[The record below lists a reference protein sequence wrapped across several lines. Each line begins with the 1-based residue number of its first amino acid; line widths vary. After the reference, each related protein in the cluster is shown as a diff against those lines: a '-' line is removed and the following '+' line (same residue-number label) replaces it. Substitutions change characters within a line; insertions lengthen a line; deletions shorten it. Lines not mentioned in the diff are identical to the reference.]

1 MPLGLVDCPALWAGK
16 TTVVCCVALFI
27 TRVCAPNWALASA
40 RTLLNWSCPESPS
53 AHSDSGRSR
62 MCRLSNPEL
71 RFRAALHL
79 ARPTMP
85 ARSTKEPEVS
95 ALAEL
100 EELLE
105 MLLESARRLP
115 AGPDRHSILGEILNF
130 NLRLAKL
137 EQRHTPRPAP

>member
-1 MPLGLVDCPALWAGK
+1 MGLGQREDVADFGLVRSRLRRIVG
-16 TTVVCCVALFI
+16 
-27 TRVCAPNWALASA
+27 
-40 RTLLNWSCPESPS
+40 
-53 AHSDSGRSR
+53 SGRSR
-62 MCRLSNPEL
+62 MYGLSNPEL

-85 ARSTKEPEVS
+85 ARSTKEPEAS

-100 EELLE
+100 EELLG

-115 AGPDRHSILGEILNF
+115 AGPDRYSILSEILNF

-137 EQRHTPRPAP
+137 QQRHTPKPAP